1 MAAAVDVAVYVEGVV
16 VHAVGTAFG
25 VAVADGTVE
34 DIAVGVLGNHLG
46 DELQDGLG
54 NHLVGALQ
62 DGTGDAGH
70 RLEEQGDSW
79 GAAAPHSADDHLQYS
94 RVPTTYNE

>member
-1 MAAAVDVAVYVEGVV
+1 MGSLVAAAVDVAVYVEGVV
-16 VHAVGTAFG
+16 VHAVGTGFG
-25 VAVADGTVE
+25 VAVAGGTVE

-46 DELQDGLG
+46 DE
-54 NHLVGALQ
+54 LQ